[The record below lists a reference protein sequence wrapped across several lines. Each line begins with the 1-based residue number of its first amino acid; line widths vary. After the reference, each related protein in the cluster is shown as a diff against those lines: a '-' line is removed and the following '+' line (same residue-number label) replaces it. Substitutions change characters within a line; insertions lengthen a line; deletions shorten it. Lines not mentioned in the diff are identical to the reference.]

1 MIRFIVNAVVF
12 MVAAAIGILVA
23 DIALDGMSVEYPL
36 SFLTAAVV
44 FGLLSAIIEP
54 LLGRLTRRSAEVL
67 TGGVGLFTALISLF
81 ITSIIVGGLALDS
94 FTTWLLAALVI
105 WLASM
110 IAGFIL
116 KVTVAKRFIEDV
128 RDGDR
133 VRRGDPR
140 VSASPCPRRTVG

>member
-1 MIRFIVNAVVF
+1 MIRFIVNAAVF
-12 MVAAAIGILVA
+12 MVAAAIAILVA
-23 DIALDGMSVEYPL
+23 DIALDGISVEYPL

-54 LLGRLTRRSAEVL
+54 LLGRLTRRSAKVL
-67 TGGVGLFTALISLF
+67 TGGVGLFTAVISLF

-128 RDGDR
+128 RD
-133 VRRGDPR
+133 
-140 VSASPCPRRTVG
+140 

>member
-54 LLGRLTRRSAEVL
+54 LLGRVTRRNADML
-67 TGGVGLFTALISLF
+67 TGGVGLFTALISLV
-81 ITSIIVGGLALDS
+81 ITSVIVGGLALDGVG
-94 FTTWLLAALVI
+94 TWLAAALIV

-110 IAGFIL
+110 LAGFIL
-116 KVTVAKRFIEDV
+116 KITVAKRFVEGV
-128 RDGDR
+128 RD
-133 VRRGDPR
+133 
-140 VSASPCPRRTVG
+140 

>member
-54 LLGRLTRRSAEVL
+54 LLGSW
-67 TGGVGLFTALISLF
+67 S
-81 ITSIIVGGLALDS
+81 
-94 FTTWLLAALVI
+94 
-105 WLASM
+105 
-110 IAGFIL
+110 
-116 KVTVAKRFIEDV
+116 
-128 RDGDR
+128 
-133 VRRGDPR
+133 RGK
-140 VSASPCPRRTVG
+140 A